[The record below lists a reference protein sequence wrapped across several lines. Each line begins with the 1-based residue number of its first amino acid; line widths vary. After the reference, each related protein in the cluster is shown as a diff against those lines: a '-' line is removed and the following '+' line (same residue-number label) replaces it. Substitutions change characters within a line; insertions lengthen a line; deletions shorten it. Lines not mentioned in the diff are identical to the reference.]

1 MSRALTIDDL
11 TRQALTAYEAL
22 ASLAEDIEDE
32 WTYVTDLAAAW
43 RQRIEDVSVG
53 RGSEAANPTVV
64 AAVERTVDEVGRI
77 SDAHRAIDWLSTFPQ
92 VVLTAL
98 GEQP

>member
-1 MSRALTIDDL
+1 MTGTLTIDDL

-22 ASLAEDIEDE
+22 TSLAEDIEDE

-43 RQRIEDVSVG
+43 RERIEDVRVT
-53 RGSEAANPTVV
+53 RGSEAADPAVLL
-64 AAVERTVDEVGRI
+64 AVERAVDEVGRI